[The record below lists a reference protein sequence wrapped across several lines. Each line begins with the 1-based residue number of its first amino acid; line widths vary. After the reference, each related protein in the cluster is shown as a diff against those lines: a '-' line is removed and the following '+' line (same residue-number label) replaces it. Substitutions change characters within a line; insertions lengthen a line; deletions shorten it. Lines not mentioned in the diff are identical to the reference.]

1 MASFTLLRSGAWRV
15 QVRRKGAYVAE
26 TFLRKTEAQDWARE
40 AEIAIDRGL
49 KPPRRGQPAPKKGQT
64 TLGHLIDLHIAD
76 MNDVGRELARSKKFV
91 LATLKDRL
99 GRLSFEALT
108 RERLVEYGRER
119 AREGAGPATLAIDFA
134 YLNTIITHAAAVHG
148 VLVSVE
154 QVKLARAALVR
165 LGLIGKADE
174 RDRRPTEDEL
184 DHLTAFLDGNPK
196 QQLPVGRIV
205 RFAVAT
211 AMRIEE
217 ITRIR
222 WNDIDERKRTVI
234 VRDRKDPR
242 HKDGNHQPVPL
253 LAATGYDAW
262 AILKDQ
268 GAITGHLDRIFPY
281 DPRSIS
287 AAFRRACREL
297 EVDDLRFH
305 DLRHE
310 GTSRL
315 FEAGFTIEQVSL
327 VTGHKDWKMLRRY
340 TNLRPEKLHDTARE
354 LRERAEEN
362 AKRRAGQSRPRRK
375 TDVLAE
381 EFEESE
387 DQDSLRVG
395 RSAKVRERARN
406 AAIQG
411 SEDQAKPAKR
421 RKNES

>member
-1 MASFTLLRSGAWRV
+1 
-15 QVRRKGAYVAE
+15 
-26 TFLRKTEAQDWARE
+26 
-40 AEIAIDRGL
+40 
-49 KPPRRGQPAPKKGQT
+49 
-64 TLGHLIDLHIAD
+64 
-76 MNDVGRELARSKKFV
+76 
-91 LATLKDRL
+91 
-99 GRLSFEALT
+99 
-108 RERLVEYGRER
+108 
-119 AREGAGPATLAIDFA
+119 
-134 YLNTIITHAAAVHG
+134 
-148 VLVSVE
+148 
-154 QVKLARAALVR
+154 
-165 LGLIGKADE
+165 
-174 RDRRPTEDEL
+174 
-184 DHLTAFLDGNPK
+184 
-196 QQLPVGRIV
+196 V
-205 RFAVAT
+205 RFAIAT

-222 WNDIDERKRTVI
+222 WNDLDERKRTVI

-297 EVDDLRFH
+297 EIDDLRFH

-381 EFEESE
+381 ELQSDDE
-387 DQDSLRVG
+387 QDSLRVG
-395 RSAKVRERARN
+395 RSAKMRERARSK
-406 AAIQG
+406 AQQDDAVTVTQT
-411 SEDQAKPAKR
+411 KR
-421 RKNES
+421 KKTDR

>member
-26 TFLRKTEAQDWARE
+26 TFLRKTDAQDWARE
-40 AEIAIDRGL
+40 AELAIDRGL
-49 KPPRRGQPAPKKGQT
+49 KSPRRGQPAPKKGQT

-196 QQLPVGRIV
+196 QRLPVGRIV

-211 AMRIEE
+211 AMRVEE

-262 AILKDQ
+262 ALLKEQ

-281 DPRSIS
+281 DPRSIG

-297 EVDDLRFH
+297 EVEDLRFH

-354 LRERAEEN
+354 LRERAAEN
-362 AKRRAGQSRPRRK
+362 AKRRAGQSHQKRR
-375 TDVLAE
+375 TDILAE
-381 EFEESE
+381 ELDADDE
-387 DQDSLRVG
+387 QDSLRVG
-395 RSAKVRERARN
+395 RSAKLRERVRN
-406 AAIQG
+406 SAL
-411 SEDQAKPAKR
+411 SEEPGRDMRSKR
-421 RKNES
+421 KRSDR

>member
-76 MNDVGRELARSKKFV
+76 MNDVGRELARSKKFI
-91 LATLKDRL
+91 LSLLKDRL

-119 AREGAGPATLAIDFA
+119 AREGAGPATLTIDFA

-148 VLVSVE
+148 ILVSVE

-165 LGLIGKADE
+165 LGLIGKAQE

-211 AMRIEE
+211 AMRVEE

-262 AILKDQ
+262 ALLKEQ

-281 DPRSIS
+281 DPRSIG

-297 EVDDLRFH
+297 EIEDLRFH

-354 LRERAEEN
+354 LRERAAEN
-362 AKRRAGQSRPRRK
+362 AKRRAGQSRPQRR
-375 TDVLAE
+375 TDILAE
-381 EFEESE
+381 ELEVDEE
-387 DQDSLRVG
+387 QDSLRVG
-395 RSAKVRERARN
+395 RGIKLRERARAKARN
-406 AAIQG
+406 
-411 SEDQAKPAKR
+411 EDAEADMRSKR
-421 RKNES
+421 RKSDR